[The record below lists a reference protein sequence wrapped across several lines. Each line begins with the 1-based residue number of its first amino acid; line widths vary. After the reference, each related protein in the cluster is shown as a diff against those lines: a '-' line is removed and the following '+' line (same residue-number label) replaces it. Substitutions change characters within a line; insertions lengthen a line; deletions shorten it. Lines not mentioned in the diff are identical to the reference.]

1 MKKNNMITLATGLA
15 FTLLSTTTASA
26 ISWEHKNA
34 GSDAK
39 LVMFGFSQIG
49 AEMGDGVIKKD
60 SDAKV
65 KFGADRI
72 RLGWKYFSGKV
83 VGKVF
88 LDFNQATDSKE
99 DTGLRRVIKDAFIGY
114 NFNNNLQVKAGLIKT
129 PVGMGFTIPGWN
141 LDVIKRGFD
150 KKLAFE
156 RDTGLMISGRDM
168 GFGNNGKV
176 NGLEMGHER
185 PWKGFGY
192 DLMIANQSTRS
203 GAVKAS
209 KASAAQGNAYMGR
222 VMFDWGQEL
231 HTEASYGTSPMAGG
245 DKDSEDYKVMNFGVD
260 SHFGKSN
267 IKFEYYDVTNIQGR
281 KGWDMSTTAITGTH
295 YVTDTI
301 ELAVKDIRGTED
313 LDGQTSDVSN
323 TYLGVNFYLNPANNK
338 MDRSSKRKRNSH
350 KVMINYVVAGGDTK
364 IFNTSRAEDFKKGT
378 GSFYREDTIL
388 AQYQFKF

>member
-1 MKKNNMITLATGLA
+1 MKNSKTIKVATGLA
-15 FTLLSTTTASA
+15 FILLTTTSSSA

-39 LVMFGFSQIG
+39 LVLFGFSQIG
-49 AEMGDGVIKKD
+49 AETGDGVIKSD

-72 RLGWKYFSGKV
+72 RLGWKYFSGNV

-88 LDFNQATDSKE
+88 LDFNQATDDKE
-99 DTGLRRVIKDAFIGY
+99 DVALRRVIKDAFVGY
-114 NFNNNLQVKAGLIKT
+114 KFSDDVQVKAGLIKT

-156 RDTGLMISGRDM
+156 RNTGLMISGRDI

-176 NGLEMGHER
+176 NALEMGHER

-192 DLMIANQSTRS
+192 DIMIGNQATRS
-203 GAVKAS
+203 GAVNKS
-209 KASAAQGNAYMGR
+209 TKSNAQGNSYYGR

-245 DKDSEDYKVMNFGVD
+245 TKDSKDYNVFNFGVD
-260 SHFGKSN
+260 SHFGRSN
-267 IKFEYYDVTNIQGR
+267 LKFEYYDVKNIKGR
-281 KGWDMSTTAITGTH
+281 DGWDMSTTAVTGTH
-295 YVTDTI
+295 FVTDTI
-301 ELAVKDIRGTED
+301 ELAVKDIRGSEK

-350 KVMINYVVAGGDTK
+350 KVMVNYVVAGGDTDL
-364 IFNTSRAEDFKKGT
+364 FNTSRAEDFKKGT
-378 GSFYREDTIL
+378 GSFYRDDVIL

>member
-1 MKKNNMITLATGLA
+1 MIKIASGLA
-15 FTLLSTTTASA
+15 CMLLTSTTASA
-26 ISWEHKNA
+26 ISWKHKNA

-39 LVMFGFSQIG
+39 LVLFGFSQIG
-49 AEMGDGVIKKD
+49 AEAGDGVIKSK

-72 RLGWKYFSGKV
+72 RLGWKYFSGNV

-88 LDFNQATDSKE
+88 LDFNQATDDKE
-99 DTGLRRVIKDAFIGY
+99 DVALRRVIKDAFVGY
-114 NFNNNLQVKAGLIKT
+114 KFNDNVQVKAGLIKT

-156 RDTGLMISGRDM
+156 RGTGLMISGRDI

-176 NGLEMGHER
+176 NALEMGHER

-192 DLMIANQSTRS
+192 DVMIGNQTTRS
-203 GAVKAS
+203 GAVKESDHNEAE
-209 KASAAQGNAYMGR
+209 GNSYFGR

-231 HTEASYGTSPMAGG
+231 HAEASYGTSPMAGG
-245 DKDSEDYKVMNFGVD
+245 KKESKDYNVFNFGLD
-260 SHFGKSN
+260 SHFDRSN
-267 IKFEYYDVTNIQGR
+267 LKFEYYDVENIQGR

-295 YVTDTI
+295 FVTDAI
-301 ELAVKDIRGTED
+301 ELAFKDIRGSEK
-313 LDGQTSDVSN
+313 LDGQNSDVSN
-323 TYLGVNFYLNPANNK
+323 TYLGVNFHLNPANNK

-350 KVMINYVVAGGDTK
+350 KVMVNYVVAGGDTK
-364 IFNTSRAEDFKKGT
+364 IFNTSRAKDFKKGT
-378 GSFYREDTIL
+378 GSFYRDDTIL

>member
-1 MKKNNMITLATGLA
+1 MKNSKTIKVATGLA
-15 FTLLSTTTASA
+15 FILLTTTSSSA

-39 LVMFGFSQIG
+39 LVLFGFSQLG
-49 AEMGDGVIKKD
+49 AEAGKGVIKSD

-72 RLGWKYFSGKV
+72 RLGWKYFSGNV

-88 LDFNQATDSKE
+88 LDFNQATDDKE
-99 DTGLRRVIKDAFIGY
+99 DVAVRRVIKDAFVGY
-114 NFNNNLQVKAGLIKT
+114 KFSDDVQVKAGLIKT
-129 PVGMGFTIPGWN
+129 PVGMNFTIPGWN

-156 RDTGLMISGRDM
+156 RNTGLMISGRDI
-168 GFGNNGKV
+168 GFGHNGKV

-192 DLMIANQSTRS
+192 DIMIGNQATRS
-203 GAVKAS
+203 GAVNKS
-209 KASAAQGNAYMGR
+209 TKSNAQGNSYYGR

-245 DKDSEDYKVMNFGVD
+245 TKDSQDYNVFNFGVD
-260 SHFGKSN
+260 SHFGRSN
-267 IKFEYYDVTNIQGR
+267 LKFEYYDVKNIKGR
-281 KGWDMSTTAITGTH
+281 DGWDMSTTAITGTH
-295 YVTDTI
+295 FVTDTI
-301 ELAVKDIRGTED
+301 ELAVKDIRGSEK

-350 KVMINYVVAGGDTK
+350 KVMVNYVVAGGDTDL
-364 IFNTSRAEDFKKGT
+364 FNTSRAEDFKKGT
-378 GSFYREDTIL
+378 GSFYRDDVIL

>member
-1 MKKNNMITLATGLA
+1 MKKSKMIQLATGLA

-39 LVMFGFSQIG
+39 LVMFGFSQINAG
-49 AEMGDGVIKKD
+49 MGDGSIDKD
-60 SDAKV
+60 SDSKV

-72 RLGWKYFSGKV
+72 RLGWKYFSGNV
-83 VGKVF
+83 AGKVF
-88 LDFNQATDSKE
+88 LDFNQATDDKE
-99 DTGLRRVIKDAFIGY
+99 DTGFRRVMKDAFIAY
-114 NFNNNLQVKAGLIKT
+114 KVNNNLQIKAGLIKT

-156 RDTGLMISGRDM
+156 RGTGLMISGRDM
-168 GFGNNGKV
+168 GFGSNGKV
-176 NGLEMGHER
+176 NALEMGHER

-192 DLMIANQSTRS
+192 DLMIANQTTRS
-203 GAVKAS
+203 GAVKES
-209 KASAAQGNAYMGR
+209 NKKDSEGNAYMGR

-231 HTEASYGTSPMAGG
+231 HTELSYGTSPMAGG
-245 DKDSEDYKVMNFGVD
+245 TADSEDYNVLNFGID
-260 SHFGKSN
+260 SHFGRSN
-267 IKFEYYDVTNIQGR
+267 LKFEYYDVENIQGR
-281 KGWDMSTTAITGTH
+281 KGWDMSTTAVTGTH
-295 YVTDTI
+295 YVTDAI
-301 ELAVKDIRGTED
+301 ELAFKDIRGSEK

-323 TYLGVNFYLNPANNK
+323 TYLGVNFHLNPANNK
-338 MDRSSKRKRNSH
+338 MDRSNKRKRNSH

-364 IFNTSRAEDFKKGT
+364 TFNVSNSENFSGKT
-378 GSFYREDTIL
+378 GSFYRDDTIL

>member
-1 MKKNNMITLATGLA
+1 MNRGKIIKLATGLA
-15 FTLLSTTTASA
+15 FTLLATTTANA

-39 LVMFGFSQIG
+39 LVIFGFSQIG
-49 AEMGDGVIKKD
+49 AGMGDGSINED
-60 SDAKV
+60 SDSKV

-72 RLGWKYFSGKV
+72 RLGWKYFSGNV

-88 LDFNQATDSKE
+88 LDFNQATDDKE
-99 DTGLRRVIKDAFIGY
+99 DVALRRVIKDAFIGY
-114 NFNNNLQVKAGLIKT
+114 KFNNNVQVKAGLIKT

-156 RDTGLMISGRDM
+156 RGTGLMVSGRDI

-192 DLMIANQSTRS
+192 DVMIANQTTRS
-203 GAVKAS
+203 GAVKES
-209 KASAAQGNAYMGR
+209 DKKSAEGNAYMGR
-222 VMFDWGQEL
+222 VMFDWGQIL
-231 HTEASYGTSPMAGG
+231 HTELSYGTSPMAGG
-245 DKDSEDYKVMNFGVD
+245 TKDSEDYKVLNFGVD
-260 SHFGKSN
+260 SHFGRSN
-267 IKFEYYDVTNIQGR
+267 VKFEYYDVENIQGR
-281 KGWDMSTTAITGTH
+281 KGWDMKTTAITGTY

-301 ELAVKDIRGTED
+301 ELAVKDIRGTEK
-313 LDGQTSDVSN
+313 LDGRDSDVSN
-323 TYLGVNFYLNPANNK
+323 TYLGVNFHLNPANAK
-338 MDRSSKRKRNSH
+338 MDRSNKRKRNSH
-350 KVMINYVVAGGDTK
+350 KVMVNYVLAGGDTET
-364 IFNTSRAEDFKKGT
+364 FNKGIGQNFSGKT
-378 GSFYREDTIL
+378 GSFYRENTVL

>member
-1 MKKNNMITLATGLA
+1 MKKSNMIKIATGLA
-15 FTLLSTTTASA
+15 FTLLTTTSISA
-26 ISWEHKNA
+26 ISWKHKNA

-39 LVMFGFSQIG
+39 LVMFGFSQIN
-49 AEMGDGVIKKD
+49 ADMGDGAINKD
-60 SDAKV
+60 SDSKV

-72 RLGWKYFSGKV
+72 RLGWKYFSGNV

-88 LDFNQATDSKE
+88 LDFNQATDKKE
-99 DTGLRRVIKDAFIGY
+99 DTGFRRVMKDAFVGY

-156 RDTGLMISGRDM
+156 RGAGLMLSGRDM
-168 GFGNNGKV
+168 GFGNNAKV

-192 DLMIANQSTRS
+192 DLMIANQTTRS
-203 GAVKAS
+203 GAVKES
-209 KASAAQGNAYMGR
+209 NHKDSEGNAYMGR

-231 HTEASYGTSPMAGG
+231 HTELSYGTSPMAGG
-245 DKDSEDYKVMNFGVD
+245 TKDSKDYNVLNFGVD
-260 SHFGKSN
+260 SHLGRSN
-267 IKFEYYDVTNIQGR
+267 LKFEYYDVKNIQGR
-281 KGWDMSTTAITGTH
+281 DGWDMSTTAVTGT
-295 YVTDTI
+295 YFITDTV
-301 ELAVKDIRGTED
+301 ELAVKDIRGSEK
-313 LDGQTSDVSN
+313 LDRQTSDVSN

-338 MDRSSKRKRNSH
+338 MDRSNKRKRNSH

-364 IFNTSRAEDFKKGT
+364 TFNVSQDENFKGKT
-378 GSFYREDTIL
+378 GSFYRDDAIL

>member
-1 MKKNNMITLATGLA
+1 MKKSNMIKLATGLA
-15 FTLLSTTTASA
+15 FTLLSTTTVSA

-39 LVMFGFSQIG
+39 LVMFGFSQIN
-49 AEMGDGVIKKD
+49 ADMGDGAIDKD

-72 RLGWKYFSGKV
+72 RLGWKYFSGNV

-88 LDFNQATDSKE
+88 LDFNQATNDKE
-99 DTGLRRVIKDAFIGY
+99 DTGFRRVMKDAFIGY

-156 RDTGLMISGRDM
+156 RGTGLMISGRDM

-176 NGLEMGHER
+176 NALEMGHER

-192 DLMIANQSTRS
+192 DLMIANQTTRS
-203 GAVKAS
+203 GAVKES
-209 KASAAQGNAYMGR
+209 NHKSSEGNAYMGR
-222 VMFDWGQEL
+222 VMFDWGQLL
-231 HTEASYGTSPMAGG
+231 HTELSYGTSPMAGG
-245 DKDSEDYKVMNFGVD
+245 TENSEDYNVLNFGVD
-260 SHFGKSN
+260 SHFGRSN
-267 IKFEYYDVTNIQGR
+267 IKFEYYDVENIQGR
-281 KGWDMSTTAITGTH
+281 KGWDMSTTAVTGTH
-295 YVTDTI
+295 YVTDAI
-301 ELAVKDIRGTED
+301 EIAFKDIRGSED

-323 TYLGVNFYLNPANNK
+323 TYLGVNFHLNPANNK
-338 MDRSSKRKRNSH
+338 MDRSNKRKRNSH
-350 KVMINYVVAGGDTK
+350 KVMINYVIAGGDTK
-364 IFNTSRAEDFKKGT
+364 LFNTSRAEDFKKGT
-378 GSFYREDTIL
+378 GSFYRDNTIL